1 LGAAVTDSASIPLVE
16 VSGFT
21 LEIGGVRI
29 LRDVSLAVTEGE
41 FVSVIGPNGAGKTTL
56 LRCMMRI
63 LAGGTGE
70 ILIAGRVLGSYTQR
84 ELARVVSYVPQADGR
99 LLPFTV
105 REFVMMGR
113 YPHLSPFSVTAPEDV
128 AAVERAMEM
137 TGTAP
142 FADRPLDT
150 LSGGERQG
158 ALIAAALAQGA
169 KLLLLDEPATFLDPR
184 HEAEM
189 ARLLRRANREGGVT
203 IVAVTHDVN
212 AAALRSDRVVAL
224 KDGAVVFAG
233 TGRELMTD
241 TALELIYDK
250 RFLMVEHPTAG
261 MPVAVPDAL
270 REESRPDGGRDRDTG
285 AADRGSATD
294 GTVT

>member
-1 LGAAVTDSASIPLVE
+1 MTDGARTPLVE
-16 VSGFT
+16 VREFS
-21 LEIGGVRI
+21 LELGGKHI
-29 LRDVSLAVTEGE
+29 LRKVSLSVADGE
-41 FVSVIGPNGAGKTTL
+41 YVSIIGPNGAGKTTL
-56 LRCMMRI
+56 LKCIMRI
-63 LAGGTGE
+63 LAGGTGD
-70 ILIAGRVLGSYTQR
+70 IRVAGRPIGSYTQR

-113 YPHLSPFSVTAPEDV
+113 YPHLSPFSVTAPEDE
-128 AAVERAMEM
+128 AAVDRAMEM
-137 TGTAP
+137 TGSSD

-158 ALIAAALAQGA
+158 ALVAAALAQGA
-169 KLLLLDEPATFLDPR
+169 RLLLLDEPATFLDPS
-184 HEAEM
+184 HEAAM

-224 KDGAVVFAG
+224 KEGAVVFAG

-241 TALELIYDK
+241 EALGLVYDK

-261 MPVAVPDAL
+261 LPVAVPDAL
-270 REESRPDGGRDRDTG
+270 ASDFGLATEGAGPDG
-285 AADRGSATD
+285 
-294 GTVT
+294 VEP

>member
-1 LGAAVTDSASIPLVE
+1 MSGLARIPLVE
-16 VSGFT
+16 VLGYS
-21 LEIGGVRI
+21 LELGGVRI
-29 LRDVSLAVTEGE
+29 LRDVSLAVADGE
-41 FVSVIGPNGAGKTTL
+41 FVSIIGPNGAGKTTL
-56 LRCMMRI
+56 LRCIMRI

-70 ILIAGRVLGSYTQR
+70 IRIGGRELGSYTQR
-84 ELARVVSYVPQADGR
+84 ALARLVSYVPQADGR

-113 YPHLSPFSVTAPEDV
+113 YPHLSPFSVTASEDEE
-128 AAVERAMEM
+128 AVEHAMEM
-137 TGTAP
+137 TGSSE

-158 ALIAAALAQGA
+158 ALVAAALAQGA
-169 KLLLLDEPATFLDPR
+169 RLLLLDEPATFLDPR

-189 ARLLRRANREGGVT
+189 ARLLRRVNREGGVT

-224 KDGAVVFAG
+224 KGGAVIFAG

-241 TALELIYDK
+241 EALELIYDK

-261 MPVAVPDAL
+261 MPVAVPDA
-270 REESRPDGGRDRDTG
+270 PRDEPPTQGAPSADTK
-285 AADRGSATD
+285 AADRGPATN

>member
-1 LGAAVTDSASIPLVE
+1 MTDGARIPLVE
-16 VSGFT
+16 VEGFS

-29 LRDVSLAVTEGE
+29 LRDVSLAAAEGE
-41 FVSVIGPNGAGKTTL
+41 FVTIIGPNGAGKTTL
-56 LRCMMRI
+56 LKCVMRI

-70 ILIAGRVLGSYTQR
+70 IRIAGRELGSYTQR

-137 TGTAP
+137 TGSAE

-189 ARLLRRANREGGVT
+189 ARLLLRANREGGVT

-224 KDGAVVFAG
+224 KGGRVVFAG
-233 TGRELMTD
+233 TGGELMTD
-241 TALELIYDK
+241 EALELIYDK
-250 RFLMVEHPTAG
+250 RFLLVEHPSAG
-261 MPVAVPDAL
+261 MPVAVPDDL
-270 REESRPDGGRDRDTG
+270 RDCSRPLSDREEGLR

-294 GTVT
+294 GTGS

>member
-1 LGAAVTDSASIPLVE
+1 MTDGARTPLVE
-16 VSGFT
+16 VRGFS
-21 LEIGGVRI
+21 LELGGKRI
-29 LRDVSLAVTEGE
+29 LREVSLSVADGE
-41 FVSVIGPNGAGKTTL
+41 YVSIIGPNGAGKTTL
-56 LRCMMRI
+56 LKCIMRI
-63 LAGGTGE
+63 LAGGTGD
-70 ILIAGRVLGSYTQR
+70 IRVAGRPIGSYTQR

-113 YPHLSPFSVTAPEDV
+113 YPHLSPFSVTAPEDE
-128 AAVERAMEM
+128 AAVDRAMEM
-137 TGTAP
+137 TGSSD

-158 ALIAAALAQGA
+158 ALVAAALAQGA
-169 KLLLLDEPATFLDPR
+169 RLLLLDEPATFLDPR
-184 HEAEM
+184 HEAAM

-224 KDGAVVFAG
+224 KEGTVVFVG

-241 TALELIYDK
+241 EALGLVYDK

-261 MPVAVPDAL
+261 LPVAVPDAL
-270 REESRPDGGRDRDTG
+270 ASDFGPATEGAGPDG
-285 AADRGSATD
+285 
-294 GTVT
+294 VEP